1 MKQPM
6 SLLDKKDVQL
16 LTFLCEDCR
25 SYKHYP
31 HIVIAIEDIGGCGL
45 SPKDV
50 ISSMDKLN
58 TINAYY
64 PGYDEYDPLFK
75 EFLTWSFTEE
85 ERRRNKEL
93 SRLFFDI
100 KLNVDIAQQL
110 LKSIKSSQ
118 LVPYHPK
125 TTGKS

>member
-31 HIVIAIEDIGGCGL
+31 HIVIAIEDMGGCGL

-75 EFLTWSFTEE
+75 
-85 ERRRNKEL
+85 
-93 SRLFFDI
+93 
-100 KLNVDIAQQL
+100 
-110 LKSIKSSQ
+110 
-118 LVPYHPK
+118 
-125 TTGKS
+125 